1 MVKELYQIKVNEV
14 TLNVTN
20 SEIDSVRKKNL
31 TKSGC
36 RVYDNGCIGIAG
48 TLGEPTEE
56 TWQKAEKALNMAIAY
71 PFEPNKNLV
80 AKRVN
85 GEWLPESELIAKAER
100 VLKILKEEFPEFIL
114 SNKII
119 AQEET
124 ISLKNDAGLDLFN
137 TQNIAQCALIV
148 KEEASPNVFDS
159 VIAWDGS
166 EFDEEEIISRGREL
180 LRAHLNLLPMPTER
194 VPVLFSFSTVSGIL
208 GDYLHAQKLKKDASL
223 LSGKEGQK
231 VFAEKLTLFVDRNDH
246 PNAPFFDAEGTVL
259 PNDRMTLIDKGVVVR
274 GIADKLCADE
284 FGMELTACAEG
295 GYDDVPSLYV
305 NPYALQLESSGT
317 LKEILGGRNAIYLGL
332 ADGGDITPAG
342 DYASPVQTAYLY
354 RDGKLIGRLPEFNIR
369 GNIFKMLGE
378 DYVGTS
384 SDGPIDSTK
393 LTAVYCQ
400 IDG

>member
-1 MVKELYQIKVNEV
+1 MVKELYQIKIKEL

-48 TLGEPTEE
+48 TLGEPTQE
-56 TWQKAEKALNMAIAY
+56 TWQKAEKALDMAIAY

-85 GEWLPESELIAKAER
+85 GEWMSESEFIAKAER
-100 VLKILKEEFPEFIL
+100 VLKVLREEFPEFIL

-124 ISLKNDAGLDLFN
+124 ISLKNDAGLELSN
-137 TQNIAQCALIV
+137 TESMAQCALIV
-148 KEEASPNVFDS
+148 KEEKSPNVFDS
-159 VIAWDGS
+159 LIVWCGNG
-166 EFDEEEIISRGREL
+166 FDTEEIIARGREH
-180 LRAHLNLLPMPTER
+180 LRAYLNPVPMPTER
-194 VPVLFSFSTVSGIL
+194 VPIIFDAVTVTGIL

-223 LSGKEGQK
+223 LSGKEGEK
-231 VFAEKLTLFVDRNDH
+231 VFSEKLSLMVDRNEH
-246 PNAPFFDAEGTVL
+246 LYTPFFDAEGTVL
-259 PNDRMTLIDKGVVVR
+259 PDGCIPLIDKGVIVR

-295 GYDDVPSLYV
+295 GYDDVPLLQG

-317 LKEILGGRNAIYLGL
+317 LKEILGGRDAIYLCM

-342 DYASPVQTAYLY
+342 DYATPVQTAYLY
-354 RDGKLIGRLPEFNIR
+354 RDGKLIGKLPEFNIR

-378 DYVGTS
+378 DYVGSS
-384 SDGPIDSTK
+384 SDRPLDGFKMTV
-393 LTAVYCQ
+393 LYCQ